1 MQLSMVKVYATE
13 MASDVID
20 HAMQT
25 FGAMGMTAVGRGIP
39 SGAAHI
45 AQVRIWRSAF
55 CKSPKIKKTKA
66 KP

>member
-1 MQLSMVKVYATE
+1 
-13 MASDVID
+13 
-20 HAMQT
+20 
-25 FGAMGMTAVGRGIP
+25 MTAVGRGIP

-55 CKSPKIKKTKA
+55 CKAPKIKKTKA